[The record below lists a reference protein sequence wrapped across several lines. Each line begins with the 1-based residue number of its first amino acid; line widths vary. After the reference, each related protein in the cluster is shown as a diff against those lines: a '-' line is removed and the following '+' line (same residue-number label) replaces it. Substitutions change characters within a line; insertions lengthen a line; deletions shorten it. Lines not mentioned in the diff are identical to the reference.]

1 MKNLSLNYDGRL
13 LLFLLVLAATGT
25 TILGSNSSPVWAD
38 VIEGTEGPDFIVGTP
53 VDDLIDSKGG
63 DDINEGDTELGDGSG
78 HDVILSGEG
87 NDFNSGDTELGDG
100 FGHDVILSGEGN
112 DFNSGDTDLG
122 DGSGNDVILGG
133 DGDDQSTGNGGRDTF
148 VCGDGEDTITD
159 YNAAEGD
166 IATPDCENI

>member
-13 LLFLLVLAATGT
+13 LLFLLALAATGT
-25 TILGSNSSPVWAD
+25 TIPCSNSSPVWAD
-38 VIEGTEGPDFIVGTP
+38 VIEGTEGPGAIIGTP

-78 HDVILSGEG
+78 NDVILS
-87 NDFNSGDTELGDG
+87 
-100 FGHDVILSGEGN
+100 
-112 DFNSGDTDLG
+112 
-122 DGSGNDVILGG
+122 G
-133 DGDDQSTGNGGRDTF
+133 DGDDQSTGNGGRDIF
-148 VCGDGEDTITD
+148 VCGVGEDTITD

>member
-13 LLFLLVLAATGT
+13 LLFLLALAATGT

-38 VIEGTEGPDFIVGTP
+38 VIEGTEGPDAIVGTP

-63 DDINEGDTELGDGSG
+63 DDINDGDTFIGNGFG

-100 FGHDVILSGEGN
+100 SGNDVILSGE
-112 DFNSGDTDLG
+112 
-122 DGSGNDVILGG
+122 
-133 DGDDQSTGNGGRDTF
+133 GDDQSTGNGGRDIF